1 MADPR
6 TAYRRMRERAAKAAD
21 LRANVAAADARLT
34 HLRRARDA
42 AARQVDPRLARP
54 PRSLADLDDALATA
68 TSALAELREKLRRAE
83 SQLTD
88 EVRRLAEVSDPR
100 KAIGGLNGRTPLLL
114 MPLRLETR
122 FTPTELWVR
131 IYPDQWA
138 VDGFEDRLSDTEV
151 VNATRFWASI
161 FRAGGDE
168 GMRRAAWRSLL
179 ASSGSGRAGWII
191 DRFTPL
197 DPTAEPVRTSPD
209 EVILVVASDLALSA
223 AERTAATRYW
233 EQVWRADGDQ
243 DGAFATAL
251 RSALGNPRADAVL
264 GMPPHAFDER
274 PTGVDPEQAQVTVAF
289 CELPTLAT
297 DTKPSAWT
305 RAARANLLPD
315 RIVLIGHRSGQ
326 PVLEFVGNQIPPSLV
341 VGPDPAAGPDNQF
354 RIENGELVVP
364 DELRWMVD
372 FSAAV
377 DVGMAMRIKLQPGM
391 ENGFDRLFAVGI
403 RAGSTPAED
412 QAELEELLAHH
423 HRSRSGMSIVAQGT
437 PTNNTE
443 DVPSGFSRLDDPDL
457 SYDRYLG
464 GASRLVNDPRWAT
477 KRDGQWLAECLGV
490 NPAVF
495 AAVAGAAGT
504 DQAEARAMN
513 TALWP
518 ATWGYF
524 LESMMHPLLGDDD
537 VTQTRSF
544 FLDYVSGRGRIP
556 ALRLGRQPYGI
567 VPATAFDRLR
577 FGTGAPG
584 DPAKPPDLPVLTTL
598 GKLLTVVTTDLV
610 TLAEAVPHA
619 YAPGDPH
626 QTLLDIVALHPA
638 SVEFHQRYAESIAD
652 IFNRFRF
659 DNLGREFFDAW
670 NALGHLVTG
679 RQLLARLGY
688 AANDTPDI
696 LGKLFHTAQHKLKG
710 PIVDDRPLSEEAA
723 VRAYCDDGRNYL
735 RWLADAG
742 RSSLEELRQETGF
755 TGDREPTALLYI
767 LLRHAL
773 LLSWWD
779 AAIRLRLDAG
789 LLSSTGLLAARREP
803 PFVHV
808 ADAQGTESRWN
819 ALYGAAAAITGD
831 TLRPLHEVIPTLLDK
846 PAADHLRQNADAID
860 ALSGLPTAR
869 LERLLAEHLDCCSHR
884 VDAWRLGLVTR
895 RLLDMRGLK
904 PSDGTG
910 GRRPKP
916 QRGVHIGAY
925 GWLHD
930 VRPEPRT
937 AEPVKLP
944 DDLKP
949 AFGAGSTPVRDS
961 TNGGFVHAPS
971 LNHAAT
977 AAILRS
983 GFMANATP
991 DHPDTMA
998 INLSSERMRLATSVL
1013 QGLRNGQP
1021 LGNLLGYRFE
1031 RGLHD
1036 RHGLAEV
1043 DAFIHPLRLA
1053 FPLVGDRDGRMCV
1066 DGLELVRQ
1074 VRKLGNSGYPFG
1086 RTDLPDA
1093 SAEQRQ
1099 AIDLEVERLLD
1110 VHDAIAD
1117 LVLAEGVHQAVLGNA
1132 DRAASTLDTIGRGG
1146 FPPEPAVLETPRQG
1160 STLTHRVAIH
1170 LRAGLNHLASPVDGL
1185 AMTPRAIAE
1194 PGVNELVAAL
1204 LPPPADV
1211 VVRVR
1216 WTDPDGTDRNR
1227 LVSQAELGLQPI
1239 DLLYLVRLES
1249 QAALGELDERILR
1262 YVADETGLRPDTTPT
1277 VHFTERV
1284 PGKTTFFEIAPLVGH
1299 LRTVVTT
1306 SRTLRATDVLRAGD
1320 ARSTADT
1327 LVHAD
1332 RARVAEVT
1340 ARLDSHLGGLR
1351 SLRTEIDTALADPTA
1366 PLAAVD
1372 DLVDQASAAL
1382 IGSGRFGLPSG
1393 GAGQLAATQAALFGD
1408 LLAAVA
1414 ARTERWRA
1422 RLVRADAAL
1431 GRDSALPSTATD
1443 AERVAVLLRADREIR
1458 NTPTSPVP
1466 TAAAPFHAAIETQR
1480 SAFADRLAG
1489 FEAVTEMATGFTD
1502 ALAAVAALLPVDAFD
1517 ADPFP
1522 IDEFT
1527 ERAVALARDASSALG
1542 FMITDAERR
1551 SDAAASHLA
1560 AHDLAAP
1567 GRPRVDALAAA
1578 VTALLGPDAVFVPE
1592 FDIPAAQA
1600 DEWEAALQWSRS
1612 GGLLAGMPTRPFP
1625 VDDWLH
1631 GVARVRGPMR
1641 SWEQATLLASAFNRP
1656 ELELT
1661 PSQFPH
1667 VSEPWLALDWPPGTT
1682 LTADRLLYTAHYPA
1696 AFDKRAAQAGLLL
1709 DEWVEVVPGD
1719 TATTGIV
1726 FHHDSPNS
1734 EPPQAML
1741 LVVPPDATAGWHWD
1755 DLVAALND
1763 TLDLARQ
1770 RALEPADIAQTA
1782 YATFLPAT
1790 VSEATVRGLGISA
1803 NLAVNNGLYRILRAD
1818 HD

>member
-1 MADPR
+1 MNDPR
-6 TAYRRMRERAAKAAD
+6 PAYRRMRERAAEAAD
-21 LRANVAAADARLT
+21 LRAEVAAADARLT
-34 HLRRARDA
+34 RVRRARDA
-42 AARQVDPRLARP
+42 AARRVDPRLARP
-54 PRSLADLDDALATA
+54 PRSLAELDDALVSA

-83 SQLTD
+83 SRLAG
-88 EVRRLAEVSDPR
+88 EVRGLAEVSDPR
-100 KAIGGLNGRTPLLL
+100 NAIGGLDGRTPLLL
-114 MPLRLETR
+114 MPLRIETR

-161 FRAGGDE
+161 FRAGGDD
-168 GMRRAAWRSLL
+168 GMRRAAWRSLV
-179 ASSGSGRAGWII
+179 AGSGSGRAGWII
-191 DRFTPL
+191 DRFAPL
-197 DPTAEPVRTSPD
+197 DPTAEPVRTSAD
-209 EVILVVASDLALSA
+209 EVILVVAGDLTLSA
-223 AERTAATRYW
+223 AERTAVARYW
-233 EQVWRADGDQ
+233 EQVWRAGGDPK
-243 DGAFATAL
+243 GAFATAL
-251 RSALGNPRADAVL
+251 RRAVGDARADAVL
-264 GMPPHAFDER
+264 GVPPSAFDER
-274 PTGVDPEQAQVTVAF
+274 PAGVDPEQAEVTVAF
-289 CELPTLAT
+289 CELPSLAGA

-315 RIVLIGHRSGQ
+315 RIVLIGLRSGR
-326 PVLEFVGNQIPPSLV
+326 PVLEFLGNQIPPSLV
-341 VGPDPAAGPDNQF
+341 VGPDPAAGPDDQF

-372 FSAAV
+372 FGAAV
-377 DVGMAMRIKLQPGM
+377 DVGMAMRVELRPGM

-423 HRSRSGMSIVAQGT
+423 HRGRSGMSILAQGT

-443 DVPSGFSRLDDPDL
+443 GVPSGFSRLDDPDL

-464 GASRLVNDPRWAT
+464 AGSRLVDEPRWAT
-477 KRDGQWLAECLGV
+477 KQDGQWLAECLGV
-490 NPAVF
+490 DPAVF

-537 VTQTRSF
+537 VTRTRGF
-544 FLDYVSGRGRIP
+544 FLDYVIGRGRVP

-567 VPATAFDRLR
+567 VPATAFGRLR

-584 DPAKPPDLPVLTTL
+584 DPARPPDLPVLTTL
-598 GKLLTVVTTDLV
+598 GKMLAVVTSDLA
-610 TLAEAVPHA
+610 TLTEAVPHA

-659 DNLGREFFDAW
+659 DNLGRQFFDAW
-670 NALGHLVTG
+670 DAFGHLVTG

-688 AANDTPDI
+688 AGNDAPDI

-779 AAIRLRLDAG
+779 AAVRLRQDAG
-789 LLSSTGLLAARREP
+789 LLSGAGLLAARREP
-803 PFVHV
+803 SFVHV

-819 ALYGAAAAITGD
+819 ALYDGAAAITGD
-831 TLRPLHEVIPTLLDK
+831 NLRPLHEVIPALLDK
-846 PAADHLRQNADAID
+846 PAAARLREVTDAID

-869 LERLLAEHLDCCSHR
+869 LERLQAEHLDCCSHR

-895 RLLDMRGLK
+895 RLLDMRGLA
-904 PSDGTG
+904 PGDGTG
-910 GRRPKP
+910 DPRPDP
-916 QRGVHIGAY
+916 RRGVHVGAY

-930 VRPEPRT
+930 VRPERRT
-937 AEPVKLP
+937 VQPVKLP
-944 DDLKP
+944 DELKP
-949 AFGAGSTPVRDS
+949 AFGAGPTPVRDS
-961 TNGGFVHAPS
+961 ANGGFVHAPS

-998 INLSSERMRLATSVL
+998 LNLSSERMRLATSVL

-1053 FPLVGDRDGRMCV
+1053 FPLTGDRDGRMCV
-1066 DGLELVRQ
+1066 DGLELVRH
-1074 VRKLGNSGYPFG
+1074 VRTGNSGYPFG
-1086 RTDLPDA
+1086 RADLPAA
-1093 SAEQRQ
+1093 SAAQRQ

-1117 LVLAEGVHQAVLGNA
+1117 LVLAEGVHQAVLGNT

-1146 FPPEPAVLETPRQG
+1146 FPPEPAVLETPRRG

-1170 LRAGLNHLASPVDGL
+1170 LRAGLDHLASPLDGL

-1194 PGVNELVAAL
+1194 PGVNELVAAM

-1216 WTDPDGTDRNR
+1216 WTDPDGTDRDR

-1262 YVADETGLRPDTTPT
+1262 YVAGEAGLRPDAAPT

-1284 PGKTTFFEIAPLVGH
+1284 PGKVTFFEIAPLVGH
-1299 LRTVVTT
+1299 LRTVATT
-1306 SRTLRATDVLRAGD
+1306 SRTLRATDVLRAGE
-1320 ARSTADT
+1320 AHSTADA
-1327 LVHAD
+1327 LPHAD
-1332 RARVAEVT
+1332 RARVAEVA

-1351 SLRTEIDTALADPTA
+1351 SLRTEIDTALADPVA
-1366 PLAAVD
+1366 LRAAVD
-1372 DLVDQASAAL
+1372 DLVDRAGAAL
-1382 IGSGRFGLPSG
+1382 VGSGRFGLPSG
-1393 GAGQLAATQAALFGD
+1393 GTGQLAARRAVLFDD

-1414 ARTERWRA
+1414 TRAERWRA
-1422 RLVRADAAL
+1422 RLARADAAL
-1431 GRDSALPSTATD
+1431 ARDSALPSTATD
-1443 AERVAVLLRADREIR
+1443 AERVAVLLRADREVR
-1458 NTPTSPVP
+1458 DAPTNPVP
-1466 TAAAPFHAAIETQR
+1466 AAAAPFRAAIETQR

-1489 FEAVTEMATGFTD
+1489 FEAVAGSTTGLAD
-1502 ALAAVAALLPVDAFD
+1502 ALAAVALLPVDAFD
-1517 ADPFP
+1517 AEPFP
-1522 IDEFT
+1522 IDGFA
-1527 ERAVALARDASSALG
+1527 ERAVALGRDTSRALD
-1542 FMITDAERR
+1542 FVITEAETR
-1551 SDAAASHLA
+1551 SDAAAGHLA

-1578 VTALLGPDAVFVPE
+1578 VAALLGPDAVFVPE
-1592 FDIPAAQA
+1592 FDIPTAQA

-1612 GGLLAGMPTRPFP
+1612 GGLLAGLPTRPFP

-1631 GVARVRGPMR
+1631 GVARVRGPVR

-1656 ELELT
+1656 EPELT

-1682 LTADRLLYTAHYPA
+1682 LTGDRLLYTAHYPA

-1741 LVVPPDATAGWHWD
+1741 LVVPPDATAGWLWD

-1770 RALEPADIAQTA
+1770 RALEPAAIAQTA

-1818 HD
+1818 DA